1 MHLVSHTFKDP
12 LAALE
17 GVARD
22 GTARYIA
29 AVLPMGA
36 RVTVTFRLPQDIRE
50 GIRKMPALERYAV
63 MVSALK
69 QKRKKVYYVG
79 K

>member
-1 MHLVSHTFKDP
+1 MSVVSHTFESP

-36 RVTVTFRLPQDIRE
+36 RVTVTFRLPGDIHG
-50 GIRKMPALERYAV
+50 GIRKLPAPERYAV
-63 MVSALK
+63 LVAALNA
-69 QKRKKVYYVG
+69 KRKKVYYVG